1 MGHPLKQSGL
11 LLINLFSLFM
21 FMFILFFFG
30 DRLYLCVKI
39 AFKYAFF
46 PVQLVLLFSVS
57 QLP

>member
-30 DRLYLCVKI
+30 DRLCLCVKI

>member
-30 DRLYLCVKI
+30 DRLCVKI

>member
-11 LLINLFSLFM
+11 LLINLFSL